1 MIMSAKKKSILSSL
15 KSWSALILVLSL
27 TLFGCEKDHEH
38 EEPCNHKTIKV
49 AALLSKTGEWSN
61 LGITSEAALQIGVD
75 ERTRSRRFY
84 IKCV

>member
-1 MIMSAKKKSILSSL
+1 MSSL

-27 TLFGCEKDHEH
+27 TLFGCEKDYEH

-61 LGITSEAALQIGVD
+61 LGITSKAALQIGVD